1 MGGGGRCGGRASLWL
16 LDSKIKKKKT
26 NMELEFP
33 SLVHLP
39 DGSVGLR
46 NSVVK

>member
-16 LDSKIKKKKT
+16 LDSKIKKKT